1 MSIGSRMDTFWYIHT
16 MKHYTAIKNKVKHY
30 YNNID
35 DSHKHLLR
43 NKPDVK
49 LYILE
54 GSIHMKF
61 KNRQN

>member
-1 MSIGSRMDTFWYIHT
+1 MSIGSRMDTFWYIRT

-35 DSHKHLLR
+35 KSHKHLLR

-49 LYILE
+49 
-54 GSIHMKF
+54 
-61 KNRQN
+61 